1 MTAAAMTN
9 RTARKSGT
17 GMVATTS
24 LMSTKVLPQAAV
36 TATRPNAAA
45 VAVRRGSC
53 GGTGGPSGRTTG
65 SVTRSDHRQRDRRG
79 GRHPLTGRRVLR
91 ADAAEEPA
99 QDLPYLDRE
108 AERPQGLR
116 RLPDLL
122 ADHARH
128 GDQARP
134 LGDDEPHGA
143 PAEAGAGRRRLA
155 DHVA

>member
-65 SVTRSDHRQRDRRG
+65 SVTRSDHRQRDRG
-79 GRHPLTGRRVLR
+79 AGRHALTRCRVLR
-91 ADAAEEPA
+91 ADAPEETA
-99 QDLPYLDRE
+99 QDLLHLHRE
-108 AERPQGLR
+108 PQRLQGLG
-116 RLPDLL
+116 RLRDPL
-122 ADHARH
+122 ADDARH
-128 GDQARP
+128 GHETRP
-134 LGDDEPHGA
+134 LRGHELHGA
-143 PAEAGAGRRRLA
+143 AAEPGAGRR
-155 DHVA
+155 